1 MSIENIDTGQ
11 SRLMAEKAKLAQKMS
26 AFDAIKINS
35 KSKISPEQKAQ
46 IEKAS
51 RGFESIFVNMM
62 LKEMKSAML
71 DEKKDDGG
79 FGAETMQEMAQL
91 NLSDKISNDGRGMGI
106 AQMMYKQMTG
116 DNLPN
121 RHSYNVPRTQIKP
134 INYSTIDNMVQKISK
149 YDDIIEKASNEYGI
163 PKNLIKSVIAAES
176 AGNHSAVS
184 PAGAKGLMQLMDG
197 TAASLGVSDSF
208 NPEENIF
215 GGTNYLNQML
225 NKFDGSLELALAAY
239 NAGPGNVEKHN
250 GIPPFDETRK
260 YVNKVLSYN
269 SILGE
274 E

>member
-1 MSIENIDTGQ
+1 MSIENLDMGQ
-11 SRLMAEKAKLAQKMS
+11 SREMAQKAQMARKMS
-26 AFDAIKINS
+26 AFDNVRNTS
-35 KSKISPEQKAQ
+35 KSNMSVAEKTKIEQ
-46 IEKAS
+46 AS

-62 LKEMKSAML
+62 LKEMKQAQL
-71 DEKKDDGG
+71 GEQDDEG
-79 FGAETMQEMAQL
+79 FGSTTMQEMAQL
-91 NLSDKISNDGRGMGI
+91 NFSDNVSKQGRGMGI

-116 DNLPN
+116 DNLPT
-121 RHSYNVPRTQIKP
+121 RSSYSVPTQQMKP
-134 INYSTIDNMVQKISK
+134 VSISENTAQRISK
-149 YDDIIEKASNEYGI
+149 YDEIIDKASKEYGI

-176 AGNHSAVS
+176 AGNHAAVS

-197 TAASLGVSDSF
+197 TAASLGVSNSF

-215 GGTNYLNQML
+215 GGTNYLNKML

-260 YVNKVLSYN
+260 YVSRVLSYN
-269 SILGE
+269 SALGE